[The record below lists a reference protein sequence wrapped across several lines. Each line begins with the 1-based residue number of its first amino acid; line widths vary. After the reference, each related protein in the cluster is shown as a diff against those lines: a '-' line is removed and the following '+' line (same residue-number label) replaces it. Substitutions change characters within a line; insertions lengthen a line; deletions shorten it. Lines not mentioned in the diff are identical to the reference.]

1 MTHRSH
7 VRKLLGETVL
17 AASFLVGGHA
27 VAQTPADEL
36 RILYW
41 QAPSILNPY
50 LSGGRKDWDAA
61 APVLEPLANYDD
73 TGQIVPRLAETVPTV
88 ANGGVSAD
96 FRSVTWRL
104 KPGVTWS
111 DGTPLTA
118 DDVVFTAAYCMH
130 PDGGCNATAAFA
142 DVAAVTAVDPLT
154 VRIDFSRPVPFPYLP
169 FVGAIVPVLQKAQF
183 APCIGAAASACT
195 DANFAPVGTGPYV
208 VETFKANDVATYVA
222 NPAYREPGK
231 PGFRRIT
238 LKGGGDAASAA
249 RAVLETGEFDYAWNL
264 QLEPEVLAQM
274 QAAGAGVVISAFGSW
289 AERIMLNMTDPN
301 PALGDARA
309 TLAHPHPALSDPAV
323 REAMA
328 LAVDRALIAEAL
340 YGAAGRPTC
349 NLIAAPDAYVS
360 DTPCPGQDI
369 ARANAIL
376 DAAGWARGADGVR
389 AKDGVRLSF
398 LYQTST
404 NSVRQSTQALV
415 KQWWDEIGIETE
427 LRNIAA
433 NVFFGGDPS
442 SPDTYQKFFADVSMY
457 TTSFDGTDPSAYMG
471 YWTCANVPSPANNWL
486 GRNTPRYCDPAY
498 DALVAELAE
507 TADLG
512 ARATLI
518 KRMNDMV
525 VSSNVMI
532 NLVHRGTVS
541 ARAASLDGVR
551 MNAWDTE
558 LWNIADWRR
567 AP

>member
-1 MTHRSH
+1 MARAI
-7 VRKLLGETVL
+7 VQQL
-17 AASFLVGGHA
+17 AAGTALA
-27 VAQTPADEL
+27 VALGAAGPSAGQAPSGEL

-41 QAPSILNPY
+41 QAASILNPY

-61 APVLEPLANYDD
+61 APVLEPLASYDE
-73 TGQIVPRLAETVPTV
+73 TGQIVPRLAESVPTV
-88 ANGGVSAD
+88 ANGGVSPD

-111 DGTPLTA
+111 DGTPFTA
-118 DDVVFTAAYCMH
+118 EDVVFTAAYCMH
-130 PDGGCNATAAFA
+130 PQGGCNASAAFA
-142 DVAAVTAVDPLT
+142 DIASVTAVDPQT

-169 FVGAIVPVLQKAQF
+169 FVGSIVPVLQKAQF
-183 APCIGAAASACT
+183 EPCLGAAASACT
-195 DANFAPVGTGPYV
+195 EANFAPIGTGPYV
-208 VETFKANDVATYVA
+208 VESFRPNDVATYTA

-231 PGFRRIT
+231 PGFARIL

-264 QLEPEVLAQM
+264 QLEPEVLARM
-274 QAAGAGVVISAFGSW
+274 EAAGAGTVISAFGSW
-289 AERIMLNMTDPN
+289 AERIMLNQTDPD
-301 PALGDARA
+301 PALGEARA

-328 LAVDRALIAEAL
+328 LAVDRELIAEAL

-349 NLIAAPDAYVS
+349 NLIAAPAAYVS
-360 DTPCPGQDI
+360 DRPCPGQDI

-389 AKDGVRLSF
+389 SKNGVRLSF

-404 NSVRQSTQALV
+404 NSVRQSTQSLV
-415 KQWWDEIGIETE
+415 KQWWQEIGIETE
-427 LRNIAA
+427 LRNIAG
-433 NVFFGGDPS
+433 NVFFGGDPA

-486 GRNTPRYCDPAY
+486 GRNTPRHCNPDY
-498 DALVAELAE
+498 DALVAELAQ

-512 ARATLI
+512 ARAALI

-525 VSSNVMI
+525 VASNVMI

-541 ARAASLDGVR
+541 ARATSLEGVR